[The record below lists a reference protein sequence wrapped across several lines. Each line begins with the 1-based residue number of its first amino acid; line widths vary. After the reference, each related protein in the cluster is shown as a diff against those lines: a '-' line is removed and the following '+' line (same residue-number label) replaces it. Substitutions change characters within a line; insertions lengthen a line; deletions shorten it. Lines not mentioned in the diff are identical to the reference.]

1 MEKVIAVIFAGGSGV
16 RMGAGKPKQ
25 FLEVAGRPIIIHT
38 LEIFEMHPEVDE
50 IVISCKEDYI
60 EPLKRMLRRNDI
72 SKVSRIVPGGD
83 TAMASI
89 YNGLVAAKSGRAE
102 DAAKSGNPEDAVVLV
117 HDGVRPFVTR
127 KLVSQVIAAVREHGS
142 AATCTPLFETPVIS
156 HDGRTVEETPERS
169 LCFTAQAPQ
178 GFRLDELLSA
188 HETIRAERPDYKGI
202 VDNCSLMKRLGREV
216 TIVEGPRSNIKVT
229 TPEDLYIFK
238 AMLEYRE
245 TIDALGMDLK

>member
-1 MEKVIAVIFAGGSGV
+1 MERVIAVVFAGGSGV

-50 IVISCKEDYI
+50 IVIACKEDYI

-89 YNGLVAAKSGRAE
+89 YNGLAAAKSGR
-102 DAAKSGNPEDAVVLV
+102 SEDAVVLV
-117 HDGVRPFVTR
+117 HDGVRPFVTQ